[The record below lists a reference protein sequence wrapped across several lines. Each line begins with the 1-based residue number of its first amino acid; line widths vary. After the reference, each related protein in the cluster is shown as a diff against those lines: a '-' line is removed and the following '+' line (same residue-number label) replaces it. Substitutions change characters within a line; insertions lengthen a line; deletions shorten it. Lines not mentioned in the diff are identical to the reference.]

1 MKVPL
6 PLLIEQEEKRREA
19 ELDAERPVLRIPVPE
34 FPPEYY
40 ESMDEP
46 DAPSRGVVIIDLV
59 GEEE

>member
-1 MKVPL
+1 
-6 PLLIEQEEKRREA
+6 LLIEQEEKRREA